1 MLSKSFMSRWR
12 FSGLTLAVLFLAG
25 FLCAEAHAQAAP
37 AAIASFATGVNHT
50 AASGNIGTL
59 GVIANIATDS
69 YGDLLAVDA
78 SNGALYEFPAGG
90 GDAVV
95 LVAAGGLAGTAVNQL
110 AVPGIAIDSANN
122 LYIEGGS
129 CILTY
134 AYPWSGLSALTAS
147 ATSAAACGGAST
159 FYNFGTGTQPWGIAI
174 GSASASLVVG
184 TSPAGAS
191 AGGSIVS
198 IPVTGPSD
206 APVAGTLATIVSGMA
221 GAAISI
227 AADPSGNTYFVE
239 NGTGSLVGAHEIPAG
254 QTGLTSDSGLTR
266 IDPSLPQVTGVGAD
280 SSGNVYIGDNTL
292 GVFILP
298 QGAKSSSAAFQLTT
312 VTAQGGVAFS
322 GNAGLFVPTT
332 QTQSNGYG
340 DVAEVAFQAAQFGA
354 VAVGATSPA
363 SASVTFTFNASTT
376 PVTIEVLEAGKSTP
390 DFAVVSASK
399 TCLSIQTPPPYGGSG
414 SAPSCPVTVSF
425 APQSAGNVSATLVML
440 DKNNNLL
447 GSIPLSGSGTS
458 AAVQVTPAAQS
469 TIGSNGSL
477 VTPSQIAVDAAGNLY
492 VADPG
497 LKKVE
502 MYPSGSASG
511 TAPTSVG
518 TGLVAPTGVAVDGA
532 GDVFI
537 ADSGNVY
544 EVPETA
550 NGLNAK
556 GQITL
561 QSGLGSKIQ
570 LAADGLGDLYVSDA
584 SSQKAYELENF
595 STGWNANLPGVLA
608 SQSITLSGA
617 AVSAPSAIAVDHN
630 NNLFVVDGSSVYEVT
645 PAGAQTQVLSGVSGI
660 NGLAV
665 DPSGSLYAS
674 IPGGTV
680 RIPYTGGALDPGKET
695 TVASGV
701 TSPAAVALDSL
712 GNVYVADG
720 SALDVN
726 LTSASAFYNFGTLT
740 ADPTSNPPPA
750 GSSIAQ
756 TVTLL
761 NYGNAPLKVT
771 GYNSPISYFEPI
783 PDSSST
789 TDGVSYTEADF
800 TETSDTCSGNSIAV
814 DSTCTATVTFSPA
827 PGDGGSLTGQVLVE
841 GNVANAPV
849 GVNGIGVAP
858 TLAGTTTA
866 MTVSAKGTIEGVPVS
881 VTVTPATAGAP
892 TPTGTVTL
900 TVQYGANVPL
910 TNPAMPTKYQ
920 LTTQLSN
927 GTATFDPT
935 QLPIANYTFN
945 ARYNGDAAYTYA
957 NSINSG
963 AVAVATPVPTVLSQP
978 AISASALNTPPSSPA
993 QLEPYTLPCTS
1004 GTPSSC
1010 TTDYSLGQPAS
1021 NSPGYL
1027 VPGGLCTGCS
1037 GSWGFDGSD
1046 DQWLYVYNVTVASA
1060 SNDQMIGTAVYSN
1073 SSCTSG
1079 LACETGWNYGA
1090 VNNLLST
1097 GSSICGNLAGSSS
1110 IINTVDVAGNSDIEL
1125 APFSVSCAPVTNTNT
1140 TVPVFTAFYTFTP
1153 SYSGTY
1159 NDLTSTNPNYES
1171 SKGSAPINIWAV
1183 SHPVVQISSSP
1194 ATISVAAGS
1203 SASATLTVTSVLGYG
1218 FVDRGGTGAGDP
1230 NYAMPI
1236 ALQCEGLPAYA
1247 SCSFSYPA
1255 PNPADAQATAYPAGS
1270 LLNSAEAFPAFG
1282 GLLCQNSTTT
1292 YCAADVGPPL
1302 GSVNSHASSTT
1313 PCDATDDGCLGPAQ
1327 VVMTITTNVPVNSTS
1342 SVKTYKGGVAVAGL
1356 LGLGLLGLG
1365 FRKRVSRL
1373 RGLMTA
1379 VCVLLLGG
1387 ALTAG
1392 IAACNTTTLGTAS
1405 TGITPKGSY
1414 WVSVTANQ
1422 VGTSVVTTSTGP
1434 YLVNANGNQ
1443 MSLPYTIYVT
1453 VGQ

>member
-1 MLSKSFMSRWR
+1 MFSRSLISRCR
-12 FSGLTLAVLFLAG
+12 FSGFTLAVLFLAG
-25 FLCAEAHAQAAP
+25 FLCAGARAQSAP

-59 GVIANIATDS
+59 GTIANVATDS

-90 GDAVV
+90 ADAVV
-95 LVAAGGLAGTAVNQL
+95 LVASGGLAGTAVNQI
-110 AVPGIAIDSANN
+110 ATPGIAIDAANN

-134 AYPWSGLSALTAS
+134 PYPWSGLSALTPS
-147 ATSAAACGGAST
+147 ATSAAACGGAAT
-159 FYNFGTGTQPWGIAI
+159 FYNFGAGTEPWGIAM
-174 GSASASLVVG
+174 GSGSASLVAG
-184 TSPAGAS
+184 SSPAGAS

-198 IPVTGPSD
+198 IPVTGASN
-206 APVAGTLATIVSGMA
+206 APVAGTPTTIVSGMA

-227 AADPSGNTYFVE
+227 AVDPSGNTYFVE
-239 NGTGSLVGAHEIPAG
+239 NGTGALVGAYEIPAG
-254 QTGLTSDSGLTR
+254 QNGLTSDAGLAR

-280 SSGNVYIGDNTL
+280 SGGNVYIGDNTE

-322 GNAGLFVPTT
+322 GNTGLFVPTT

-340 DVAEVAFQAAQFGA
+340 DVAEVAFNAAPLGA
-354 VAVGATSPA
+354 VAVGATTPA
-363 SASVTFTFNASTT
+363 SASVTFTFNAATT
-376 PVTIEVLEAGKSTP
+376 PGTIEVLEAGKSMP

-414 SAPSCPVTVSF
+414 NLPSCPVTVSF
-425 APQSAGNVSATLVML
+425 APQSAGNISATLIML

-469 TIGSNGSL
+469 TIGNSGTL
-477 VTPSQIAVDAAGNLY
+477 VSPSQIAIDAAGNLY

-502 MYPSGSASG
+502 LYPSGSTSG

-537 ADSGNVY
+537 ADSGSVY
-544 EVPETA
+544 EIPETA

-556 GQITL
+556 GQVTL
-561 QSGLGSKIQ
+561 QTGLGSKIQ
-570 LAADGLGDLYVSDA
+570 LAADGLGNLYISD
-584 SSQKAYELENF
+584 SSNQKVYELENF
-595 STGWNANLPGVLA
+595 STGWNASLPGVLA
-608 SQSITLSGA
+608 PQAITLSGA
-617 AVSAPSAIAVDHN
+617 AVSAPSAIAVDHSN
-630 NNLFVVDGSSVYEVT
+630 DLFVVDGSSVYEIT
-645 PAGAQTQVLSGVSGI
+645 PAGAQAQVLSGVSGI
-660 NGLAV
+660 NGLSV

-680 RIPYTGGALDPGKET
+680 RIPYTGGALDPAKET

-712 GNVYVADG
+712 GNIYVADAG
-720 SALDVN
+720 KLDVN
-726 LTSASAFYNFGTLT
+726 LTGASAFFNFGTLT
-740 ADPTSNPPPA
+740 ADPTGNPPSA
-750 GSSIAQ
+750 GSSSAEI
-756 TVTLL
+756 VTLL

-783 PDSSST
+783 PDSGSP
-789 TDGVSYTEADF
+789 TDGVAYTEADF
-800 TETSDTCSGNSIAV
+800 TETSDTCTGNSIAV

-827 PGDGGSLTGQVLVE
+827 PGDGGNLTGQVLVE

-866 MTVSAKGTIEGVPVS
+866 MTASSKGTIEGVPVS
-881 VTVTPATAGAP
+881 VTVTPNAAGSP

-900 TVQYGANVPL
+900 TVQYGANVPI

-920 LTTQLSN
+920 LTAQLSN

-945 ARYNGDAAYTYA
+945 ARYNGDTAYTYA

-963 AVAVATPVPTVLSQP
+963 AVAVATPVPTVLTQP
-978 AISASALNTPPSSPA
+978 VINASALNTPPSSPA

-1010 TTDYSLGQPAS
+1010 TTEYSLGQPSGNPA
-1021 NSPGYL
+1021 GYL

-1037 GSWGFDGSD
+1037 GTWGFDGSD
-1046 DQWLYVYNVTVASA
+1046 DQWLYDYDVTVASA
-1060 SNDQMIGTAVYSN
+1060 SGDQMIGTAVYSN
-1073 SSCTSG
+1073 SNCTSG
-1079 LACETGWNYGA
+1079 LSCETGWNYGA

-1110 IINTVDVAGNSDIEL
+1110 IINAADVTNNSDIEL
-1125 APFSVSCAPVTNTNT
+1125 AQFPVSCAPVTNTNT

-1153 SYSGTY
+1153 AYSGTY
-1159 NDLTSTNPNYES
+1159 NDLTSINPNYES
-1171 SKGSAPINIWAV
+1171 SKGTTPINIWAV
-1183 SHPVVQISSSP
+1183 SHPVVQINSSP
-1194 ATISVAAGS
+1194 ATITVNQGS
-1203 SASATLTVTSVLGYG
+1203 SASATLTISSVLGYG

-1236 ALQCEGLPAYA
+1236 ALQCQGLPAYA

-1270 LLNSAEAFPAFG
+1270 LLNSSQAFPAFG

-1302 GSVNSHASSTT
+1302 GSVNSHSSSTT

-1327 VVMTITTNVPVNSTS
+1327 VVMTITTNVPVNATASI
-1342 SVKTYKGGVAVAGL
+1342 KTYKGGMAIAGL
-1356 LGLGLLGLG
+1356 FGLGLLGLG
-1365 FRKRVSRL
+1365 FRRRVSRL
-1373 RGLMTA
+1373 GSFLTLI
-1379 VCVLLLGG
+1379 CVLFLGG

-1392 IAACNTTTLGTAS
+1392 ITACNTKTLGSTS
-1405 TGITPKGSY
+1405 TGVTPKGSY
-1414 WVSVTANQ
+1414 WVTVTANQ
-1422 VGTSVVTTSTGP
+1422 VGTSVVSTSTGP
-1434 YLVNANGNQ
+1434 YLVSANGNQ